1 MEQMTIGQV
10 SAESGISASAI
21 RFYESLGILPKPARK
36 SGKRLYDDT
45 VLQRLAVVRFYRT
58 TGVSIR
64 HIAKM
69 FAADARSDRHA
80 VVRERIAEID
90 SYIRQA
96 RTAKRR
102 LNDLLTCRCDGD
114 RRKCVVFR

>member
-1 MEQMTIGQV
+1 MTIGQV

-21 RFYESLGILPKPARK
+21 RFYESIGILPKPARK
-36 SGKRLYDDT
+36 SGKRLYYDT

>member
-1 MEQMTIGQV
+1 MTIGQV

-36 SGKRLYDDT
+36 NGKRLYDDA
-45 VLQRLAVVRFYRT
+45 VLQRLALVRFYRT

-64 HIAKM
+64 NIAKM

-90 SYIRQA
+90 RYIRQA
-96 RTAKRR
+96 QTAKRR
-102 LNDLLTCRCDGD
+102 LNDLLACGCHGD
-114 RRKCVVFR
+114 RRKCVIFR